1 MARVSPTAFVFAPVQ
16 MVRPA
21 EVVAFRITEAI
32 LAGDVKVGVRLPSE
46 QALSAQLGISRPT
59 LREAIKL
66 LAHAGLVQVLPGS
79 SGGLFVISESVPAEL
94 VGYPVPD
101 LAAEHIPAVFEARR
115 LFEPQVARMA
125 ALRASPADF
134 ERMRAAV
141 ELSFTVSQ
149 AQRKGSV
156 SHQTA
161 LMMTLA
167 STRFNIAVA
176 RATQNSVVVK
186 MMEVLLRRMDLVRM
200 AAIRGLDDI
209 TDSAQSLRK
218 SQLAI
223 ESGDV
228 ARIEAATA
236 GRIDLLESAWR
247 RVSSAPESQALTL
260 PSAPPARKA
269 SKETKPRQALA
280 AREVTAAPESPQL
293 SRPAKPLKPAKPAQP
308 AKAKAVPA
316 RPLSRR

>member
-1 MARVSPTAFVFAPVQ
+1 MARVAPTSFVFAPVQ

-32 LAGDVKVGVRLPSE
+32 LAGDVKVGERLPSE
-46 QALSAQLGISRPT
+46 QALSRQLGISRPT

-66 LAHAGLVQVLPGS
+66 LVHAGLVQVLPGS

-94 VGYPVPD
+94 AGYPVPE
-101 LAAEHIPAVFEARR
+101 LPAEHIPAIIESRR
-115 LFEPQVARMA
+115 LFEPQVALLA
-125 ALRASPADF
+125 ARRATAADF

-141 ELSFTVSQ
+141 DLSFTVGQ
-149 AQRKGSV
+149 AARHRAV
-156 SHQTA
+156 SHETA
-161 LMMTLA
+161 LMMTIA

-186 MMEVLLRRMDLVRM
+186 MMEVLLRRMDAVRM

-209 TDSAQSLRK
+209 TESARSLQE

-223 ESGDV
+223 ESGER

-236 GRIDLLESAWR
+236 ARIDLLEQAWR
-247 RVSSAPESQALTL
+247 RVSGGDPPLRPAAAPRSVNAA
-260 PSAPPARKA
+260 PSAR
-269 SKETKPRQALA
+269 RA
-280 AREVTAAPESPQL
+280 AR
-293 SRPAKPLKPAKPAQP
+293 R
-308 AKAKAVPA
+308 
-316 RPLSRR
+316 

>member
-1 MARVSPTAFVFAPVQ
+1 MARVPPTTFVFAPAQ

-32 LAGDVKVGVRLPSE
+32 LAGDVKVGERLPTE
-46 QALSAQLGISRPT
+46 QALSGQLGISRPT

-66 LAHAGLVQVLPGS
+66 LVHAGLVQVLPGS

-94 VGYPVPD
+94 AGYPLPD
-101 LAAEHIPAVFEARR
+101 LPGEDIAAVIEARR
-115 LFEPQVARMA
+115 WFEPQVARVA
-125 ALRASPADF
+125 AQRGTEADF

-141 ELSFTVSQ
+141 ELSFTVS
-149 AQRKGSV
+149 ASNRSRTV
-156 SHQTA
+156 SHETA
-161 LMMTLA
+161 LMMTIA

-176 RATQNSVVVK
+176 RATQNSVVIK
-186 MMEVLLRRMDLVRM
+186 MMDVLLRRMDAVRM

-209 TDSAQSLRK
+209 AESAGSLQE

-223 ESGDV
+223 ESGDA

-236 GRIDLLESAWR
+236 ARIDLLELAWR
-247 RVSSAPESQALTL
+247 RVTSAPGAKATRS
-260 PSAPPARKA
+260 RKA
-269 SKETKPRQALA
+269 P
-280 AREVTAAPESPQL
+280 
-293 SRPAKPLKPAKPAQP
+293 
-308 AKAKAVPA
+308 KAKAGPA

>member
-1 MARVSPTAFVFAPVQ
+1 MARVAPTSFVFAPVQ

-32 LAGDVKVGVRLPSE
+32 LAGDVKVGERLPSE
-46 QALSAQLGISRPT
+46 QALSRQLGISRPT

-66 LAHAGLVQVLPGS
+66 LVHAGLVQVLPGS

-94 VGYPVPD
+94 AGYPVPE
-101 LAAEHIPAVFEARR
+101 LPAEHIPEVIAARR
-115 LFEPQVARMA
+115 LFEPQVARLA
-125 ALRASPADF
+125 ARCATAADF
-134 ERMRAAV
+134 GRMRAAV
-141 ELSFTVSQ
+141 DLSFTVSQ
-149 AQRKGSV
+149 ANRRRPV
-156 SHQTA
+156 SHETA
-161 LMMTLA
+161 LMMTIA

-186 MMEVLLRRMDLVRM
+186 MMEVLLRRMDAVRM

-209 TDSAQSLRK
+209 SESARSLRE

-236 GRIDLLESAWR
+236 ARIDLLELAWR
-247 RVSSAPESQALTL
+247 RAGAAPGVRA
-260 PSAPPARKA
+260 APVR
-269 SKETKPRQALA
+269 RA
-280 AREVTAAPESPQL
+280 AR
-293 SRPAKPLKPAKPAQP
+293 R
-308 AKAKAVPA
+308 
-316 RPLSRR
+316 